1 MSSDGSKKHEPPEAT
16 TGDKA
21 HTLAKAGLA
30 SVPVVGGAAAEL
42 FAALVTPPL
51 EKRRREWMEQI
62 ADSLRELEQAGAVDL
77 EDLQS
82 NDSFITTLMQ
92 ASRAAVRNH
101 QEEKVDALRNAVLNS
116 ALDKSPG
123 ESEEQ
128 MFLNLVDRFT
138 VWHLRILKVFQ
149 DPNAWAEEQEIDYGN
164 VTMGSI
170 STILEKALPKMK
182 GHKELYNQI
191 WQDLNEAGLFNT
203 DSTATTMSRR
213 GMVASRTTDMGDR
226 FLEFIESPDA
236 I

>member
-1 MSSDGSKKHEPPEAT
+1 MGNNDSDKYEPPETT

-30 SVPVVGGAAAEL
+30 SIPVVGGAAAEL
-42 FAALVTPPL
+42 FSALVTPPL

-62 ADSLRELEQAGAVDL
+62 AESLQELEQAGAVDL

-82 NDSFITTLMQ
+82 NDAFITTLMQ

-101 QEEKVDALRNAVLNS
+101 QEEKIEALRNAVLNS
-116 ALDKSPG
+116 ALDKSPD

-128 MFLNLVDRFT
+128 MFLSMVDRFT

-149 DPNAWAEEQEIDYGN
+149 DPKSWAEKNGIDYGN

-170 STILEKALPKMK
+170 STILEAALPKLK
-182 GHKELYNQI
+182 GRKELYTQI
-191 WQDLNEAGLFNT
+191 WKELNEAGLFNT
-203 DSTATTMSRR
+203 DSISATMGRS
-213 GMVASRTTDMGDR
+213 GMVAPRTTDMGDR
-226 FLEFIESPDA
+226 FLEFIESPEA